1 MSKDETTKRQRVHDT
16 TNMFA
21 TLGASRASRGKSGEG
36 SESRGDQV
44 PRSSKSGFKFCK
56 TFMSSECADCPKE
69 AHGPVRG
76 GTTVPELQGDEKEEE
91 ADVDIDTSFFEVKAL
106 ENKTFTTPQDH
117 KQLQC
122 EKLAGSLRDR
132 PTLPADPKDTSKSWT
147 DLTSGIALP
156 VVSCSF
162 SGCSW
167 HGETDDELKAHLVDD
182 HCETFRKTCGDEEEL
197 WFHMYP
203 VVFTRSVR
211 YELCPLAAAF
221 FEEQSGHLGRCN

>member
-1 MSKDETTKRQRVHDT
+1 MSKDETAQRQSVHDT

-21 TLGASRASRGKSGEG
+21 SLGTSRASRRKSGEG
-36 SESRGDQV
+36 SESHGDQV
-44 PRSSKSGFKFCK
+44 PRSSTSGFKFCK
-56 TFMSSECADCPKE
+56 TFMSSECAGCPE

-76 GTTVPELQGDEKEEE
+76 GTTIPELQGDEKEEE
-91 ADVDIDTSFFEVKAL
+91 ADEDIDTSFFEVKAL
-106 ENKTFTTPQDH
+106 KSKTFMTPQDH

-147 DLTSGIALP
+147 DLKSGIALP

-167 HGETDDELKAHLVDD
+167 HGETDDQLKDHLVDD
-182 HCETFRKTCGDEEEL
+182 HYETFRKTCGDEEEL
-197 WFHMYP
+197 WFHMCP
-203 VVFTRSVR
+203 AVFVSSVR
-211 YELCPLAAAF
+211 CQLCPLAAF